1 MWWGHGCRKDLVP
14 LREQLKWIHP
24 QWQNH
29 HSMIL
34 WIFCVFLQKESEP
47 HVISQCFT
55 GKKHISI
62 AQSWE
67 AAFSSV
73 ATSTKSKLSR
83 TPNET
88 GRTGPKYLWLWGCLG
103 SKKRTIQRSS
113 WQIGQIT
120 NLLNIPLLEMVLIC
134 WMLEQPCHSQ
144 MFPRNAHWSCWWFK
158 IVGERE
164 CHGICNFRWPWL
176 FTEGSQSDRN
186 KSYIDLCLLH
196 WNLRWDL
203 GNTLW
208 LFQLA
213 PRSGKISLYNWCG
226 MDSLGHSWSIHGY
239 ISATCNK
246 YEVRRCSH
254 SSFQ

>member
-1 MWWGHGCRKDLVP
+1 MNI
-14 LREQLKWIHP
+14 LR
-24 QWQNH
+24 
-29 HSMIL
+29 
-34 WIFCVFLQKESEP
+34 VFAEKQSEP

-55 GKKHISI
+55 GKKHIKQHISI

-83 TPNET
+83 TPKET

-144 MFPRNAHWSCWWFK
+144 MFPRNAHGSCWWFTFEDRWRMR
-158 IVGERE
+158 I

-176 FTEGSQSDRN
+176 FTKVSDGTWET
-186 KSYIDLCLLH
+186 LCDFSN
-196 WNLRWDL
+196 WLRA
-203 GNTLW
+203 
-208 LFQLA
+208 LA
-213 PRSGKISLYNWCG
+213 NFHDIIWCG
-226 MDSLGHSWSIHGY
+226 MDSCGTFMMY
-239 ISATCNK
+239 P
-246 YEVRRCSH
+246 RR
-254 SSFQ
+254 SFSKM